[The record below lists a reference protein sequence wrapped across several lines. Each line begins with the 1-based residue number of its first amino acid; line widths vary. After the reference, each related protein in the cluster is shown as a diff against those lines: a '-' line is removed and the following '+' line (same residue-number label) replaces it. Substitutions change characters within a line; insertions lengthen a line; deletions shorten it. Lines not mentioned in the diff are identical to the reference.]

1 MRYTVTFL
9 LILTLGA
16 VGYARAEEVTVDAA
30 LATAAEQPTVLV
42 RFGVPSEHYVYA
54 DRVSIQAEAVELTP
68 LQAPTPKLKPD
79 PFSGDEVGVFDH
91 DVEFSY
97 RPSVVPAAGI
107 ALQVSYQACNASIC
121 FRPMTETFTLGGK
134 GSPATSP
141 ASGTAD
147 APEPDVWMTRL
158 DAFRIAGTHAGYLK
172 AEPFIA
178 FLEEARSGHARDD
191 ALRTAFET
199 RGAWLVIILILLGGL
214 ALNLT
219 PCVLPMIPINI
230 AIIGAGAQ
238 AGSRARG
245 FALGA
250 AYGLGI
256 ALVYGVLGLVVILT
270 GAKFGALNASPWFN
284 LAIAVI
290 FIVLSLAMFDVFI
303 IDLSRF
309 QAQAGPKRKGGFIT
323 ALLLGG
329 IAALLAGACVAP
341 VLISVL
347 LLAADLYARGTGVG
361 LLLPFLLGV
370 GMALPWPFAGAG
382 LSFLP
387 KPGKWMERV
396 KMGFGVLIL
405 LFALWYGKLGVSL
418 LLARSASSREAV
430 VSAQQEQVERG
441 WLTSLDAALATAN
454 DTRQPVF
461 IDFWASWCK
470 NCLKMDKTTFK
481 DPAVVAVLEDFVRV
495 KIQAEDVS
503 DPETKAMLDRFD
515 AIGLPTYVVLLPGK
529 QE

>member
-1 MRYTVTFL
+1 MTCL
-9 LILTLGA
+9 LMLALVAT
-16 VGYARAEEVTVDAA
+16 GYAQDEEVAVSAA
-30 LATAAEQPTVLV
+30 LEAAAGQPSVVV
-42 RFGVPSEHYVYA
+42 RFVVPTHHYVYA
-54 DRVSIQAEAVELTP
+54 EQVSITAEAVELTP
-68 LQAPTPKLKPD
+68 LQVPTPKLKPD
-79 PFSGDEVGVFDH
+79 PLSGEDVGVFDH
-91 DVEFSY
+91 DVTFTY
-97 RPSVVPAAGI
+97 RPSVVPAEGI
-107 ALQVSYQACNASIC
+107 ALQVGYQACNQSIC
-121 FRPMTETFTLGGK
+121 FRPMTESFTLGGEHM
-134 GSPATSP
+134 P
-141 ASGTAD
+141 
-147 APEPDVWMTRL
+147 PDVAATDEPAEAAPAGWLAAL
-158 DAFRIAGTHAGYLK
+158 DAFRISGTHAGYLK
-172 AEPFIA
+172 SEPFIA
-178 FLEEARSGHARDD
+178 FIEEARSGKAQDD

-199 RGAWLVIILILLGGL
+199 RGAWLVILLILVGGL

-245 FALGA
+245 FVLGA

-256 ALVYGVLGLVVILT
+256 AVVYGMLGLVVILT
-270 GAKFGALNASPWFN
+270 GTKFGSLNASPWFN
-284 LAIAVI
+284 LGIAVI
-290 FIVLSLAMFDVFI
+290 FIALSLAMFDVFI

-309 QAQAGPKRKGGFIT
+309 QAKAGPKRQGGFIT
-323 ALLLGG
+323 AILLGG

-347 LLAADLYARGTGVG
+347 LLAADLHARGSGVG

-396 KMGFGVLIL
+396 KMGFGVIIL

-418 LLARSASSREAV
+418 LLSRSAASREAV
-430 VSAQQEQVERG
+430 VAAQHAQAESG
-441 WLTSLDAALATAN
+441 WLTSLDAALATAAQ
-454 DTRQPVF
+454 TGQPVF

-481 DPAVVAVLEDFVRV
+481 DPAVLAALEDFVRV
-495 KIQAEDVS
+495 KVQAEDVAQ
-503 DPETKAMLDRFD
+503 PETKAMLDRFD
-515 AIGLPTYVVLLPGK
+515 AIGLPTYVVLLRRE

>member
-1 MRYTVTFL
+1 MRRFL
-9 LILTLGA
+9 ALFMLAIVPGIHAQVKEVA
-16 VGYARAEEVTVDAA
+16 VSAA
-30 LATAAEQPTVLV
+30 LEGATGQPTVVV
-42 RFGVPSEHYVYA
+42 RFAVPPHHYIYA
-54 DRVSIQAEAVELTP
+54 DQVAIAAPPVELTP
-68 LQAPTPKLKPD
+68 LETPTAKLKDD
-79 PFSGDEVGVFDH
+79 PFSGEKVGVYDH
-91 DVEFSY
+91 DVTFTY
-97 RPSVVPAAGI
+97 RPGEVPSGGIPLVVG
-107 ALQVSYQACNASIC
+107 YQACNDSIC
-121 FRPMTETFTLGGK
+121 FRPMTETFQLGGAATVPVPDIPP
-134 GSPATSP
+134 SPP
-141 ASGTAD
+141 AVTEAAD
-147 APEPDVWMTRL
+147 WMTGL

-172 AEPFIA
+172 SEPFIT
-178 FLEEARSGHARDD
+178 FLEEARSGSLQDD
-191 ALRTAFET
+191 ALRRALES
-199 RGAWLVIILILLGGL
+199 RGAWLVIVLILLGGL

-219 PCVLPMIPINI
+219 PCVLPMIPINL

-250 AYGLGI
+250 AYGMGI

-270 GAKFGALNASPWFN
+270 GAKFGTLNASPWFN
-284 LAIAVI
+284 LSIAVI
-290 FIVLSLAMFDVFI
+290 FIALALAMFDVFM

-309 QAQAGPKRKGGFIT
+309 QATAGPTRKGGFIT

-347 LLAADLYARGTGVG
+347 LLAADLYTRGNSVG

-396 KMGFGVLIL
+396 KIAFGVIIIG
-405 LFALWYGKLGVSL
+405 FALWYGKLGVSL
-418 LLARSASSREAV
+418 LLSRTAGAREAV
-430 VSAQQEQVERG
+430 TSAQKAQVESG
-441 WLTSLDAALATAN
+441 WLTSLDDALLAASK
-454 DTRQPVF
+454 TRHPVF

-481 DPAVVAVLEDFVRV
+481 DPAVVTALDDFVRV
-495 KIQAEDVS
+495 KVQAEDIAQA
-503 DPETKAMLDRFD
+503 ETKAMLDRFD
-515 AIGLPTYVVLLPGK
+515 AIGLPTYVVLLPND
-529 QE
+529 EE

>member
-1 MRYTVTFL
+1 MRYIVTSL
-9 LILTLGA
+9 LMLVIA
-16 VGYARAEEVTVDAA
+16 SVGYAQDEEVTVAAA
-30 LATAAEQPTVLV
+30 LESTTGHPSVVV
-42 RFGVPSEHYVYA
+42 RFSVPPEHYVYA
-54 DRVSIQAEAVELTP
+54 DRVSIRAEAIELAP
-68 LQAPTPKLKPD
+68 LQTPTPKLKSD
-79 PFSGDEVGVFDH
+79 PFSGEDVGVFDH
-91 DVEFSY
+91 DVAFTY
-97 RPSVVPAAGI
+97 RPSALPPTGI
-107 ALQVSYQACNASIC
+107 ALQVGYQACNASIC
-121 FRPMTETFTLGGK
+121 FRPMTKTFTLGAK
-134 GSPATSP
+134 DTPSTPVATDTP
-141 ASGTAD
+141 TVEAEAG
-147 APEPDVWMTRL
+147 WMAAL
-158 DAFRIAGTHAGYLK
+158 DTFRVVDTHAGYLK
-172 AEPFIA
+172 PDPFIA
-178 FLEEARSGHARDD
+178 FIEEARSGEARDD
-191 ALRTAFET
+191 ALRAAFET
-199 RGAWLVIILILLGGL
+199 QGAWLVILLILVGGL

-256 ALVYGVLGLVVILT
+256 ALVYGVLGLLVILT
-270 GAKFGALNASPWFN
+270 GAKFGTLNASPWFN
-284 LAIAVI
+284 LTIAVI
-290 FIVLSLAMFDVFI
+290 FIALSLAMFDVFI

-309 QAQAGPKRKGGFIT
+309 QAKAGPKRQGGFIT

-329 IAALLAGACVAP
+329 VAALLAGACVAP

-347 LLAADLYARGTGVG
+347 LLAADLYARGSGVG

-396 KMGFGVLIL
+396 RMGFGVLIL

-418 LLARSASSREAV
+418 LLGRSASAREAV
-430 VSAQQEQVERG
+430 VAAQQDQVESG
-441 WLTSLDAALATAN
+441 WLTSLDAALATAAE
-454 DTRQPVF
+454 TRQPVF

-481 DPAVVAVLEDFVRV
+481 DPAVVAALESFVRV
-495 KIQAEDVS
+495 KVQAEDVS

-515 AIGLPTYVVLLPGK
+515 AIGLPTYVVVLPR
-529 QE
+529 E

>member
-1 MRYTVTFL
+1 MRYIVTAL
-9 LILTLGA
+9 LMLVL
-16 VGYARAEEVTVDAA
+16 VSPGYAQDEEVAVQAALEGDAA
-30 LATAAEQPTVLV
+30 QPTVVV
-42 RFGVPSEHYVYA
+42 RFSVPAEHYVYA
-54 DRVSIQAEAVELTP
+54 NRVSISAAPVELTP
-68 LQAPTPKLKPD
+68 ILTPTPKLKPD
-79 PFSGDEVGVFDH
+79 PFSGEKVGVFDH
-91 DVEFSY
+91 DVTFVY
-97 RPSVVPAAGI
+97 RPSAVPVDGI
-107 ALQVSYQACNASIC
+107 ALEVGYQACNASIC
-121 FRPMTETFTLGGK
+121 FRPMTETLTLGGK
-134 GSPATSP
+134 DRAPAMTTP
-141 ASGTAD
+141 DAGAASTQAG
-147 APEPDVWMTRL
+147 WMTAL
-158 DAFRIAGTHAGYLK
+158 EAFRIAGTHAGYLK
-172 AEPFIA
+172 SEPFIA
-178 FLEEARSGHARDD
+178 FIEEARSGNTRDD

-199 RGAWLVIILILLGGL
+199 QGAWLVILLILVGGL

-256 ALVYGVLGLVVILT
+256 AVVYGVLGLVVILT

-284 LAIAVI
+284 LTIAVI
-290 FIVLSLAMFDVFI
+290 FLVLSLAMFDVFI

-309 QAQAGPKRKGGFIT
+309 QARAGPRKKGGFIT
-323 ALLLGG
+323 AILLGG

-347 LLAADLYARGTGVG
+347 LLAADLYARGSGMG

-396 KMGFGVLIL
+396 KMGFGIIII
-405 LFALWYGKLGVSL
+405 LFALWYGRLGVSL
-418 LLARSASSREAV
+418 LLSRSDAARDAV
-430 VSAQQEQVERG
+430 VAAQQETVESG
-441 WLTSLDAALATAN
+441 WLTSLDEALATA
-454 DTRQPVF
+454 TQSQQPIF

-481 DPAVVAVLEDFVRV
+481 DPAVVAVLDDFVRV
-495 KIQAEDVS
+495 KVQAEDVS
-503 DPETKAMLDRFD
+503 DPGTKAMLDRFD
-515 AIGLPTYVVLLPGK
+515 AIGLPTYVVLLPGG

>member
-1 MRYTVTFL
+1 
-9 LILTLGA
+9 
-16 VGYARAEEVTVDAA
+16 
-30 LATAAEQPTVLV
+30 
-42 RFGVPSEHYVYA
+42 
-54 DRVSIQAEAVELTP
+54 
-68 LQAPTPKLKPD
+68 
-79 PFSGDEVGVFDH
+79 
-91 DVEFSY
+91 
-97 RPSVVPAAGI
+97 
-107 ALQVSYQACNASIC
+107 
-121 FRPMTETFTLGGK
+121 
-134 GSPATSP
+134 
-141 ASGTAD
+141 
-147 APEPDVWMTRL
+147 
-158 DAFRIAGTHAGYLK
+158 
-172 AEPFIA
+172 
-178 FLEEARSGHARDD
+178 
-191 ALRTAFET
+191 LRTAFET
-199 RGAWLVIILILLGGL
+199 QGAWLVILLILLGGL

-219 PCVLPMIPINI
+219 PCVLPMIPVNI

-256 ALVYGVLGLVVILT
+256 ALVYGMLGLVVILT

-290 FIVLSLAMFDVFI
+290 FIVLSLAMFDVFM

-309 QAQAGPKRKGGFIT
+309 QAKAGPTKKGGFVT

-341 VLISVL
+341 VVISVL
-347 LLAADLYARGTGVG
+347 LLAADLHNRGTGVG

-396 KMGFGVLIL
+396 KMGFGIIII
-405 LFALWYGKLGVSL
+405 LFALWYGRLGISL
-418 LLARSASSREAV
+418 LLARGEASREAV
-430 VSAQQEQVERG
+430 VAAQQEQVESG
-441 WLTSLDAALATAN
+441 WLTSLDAALATATE
-454 DTRQPVF
+454 TRQPVF

-495 KIQAEDVS
+495 KVQAEDVS
-503 DPETKAMLDRFD
+503 DPGTKAMLDRFD
-515 AIGLPTYVVLLPGK
+515 AIGLPTYVVLLPEE